1 MNRRLLMSAL
11 VLIPLLTTACSTT
24 TTTGT
29 MTDESKLGTLASSLG
44 ISSEQ
49 AKGALGSML
58 FIAQQR
64 LANEDY
70 LKIVK
75 YIPEAD
81 EFTGV
86 ARQLDVF
93 DDASSTATA
102 LNAAFSKLGIAPDKQ
117 AKFIQAVTDYLTK
130 AGGREVGNLMTGALK

>member
-1 MNRRLLMSAL
+1 MNRRLLVFAL
-11 VLIPLLTTACSTT
+11 VLTPLLLTACSTT
-24 TTTGT
+24 STTGT
-29 MTDESKLGTLASSLG
+29 MTDDSKLGTLASSLG
-44 ISSEQ
+44 ITSQQ
-49 AKGALGSML
+49 AKGGLGSML

-70 LKIVK
+70 LRIVK

-81 EFTGV
+81 EFTGI
-86 ARQLDVF
+86 ARQLEVF
-93 DDASSTATA
+93 ENASSTATA
-102 LNAAFSKLGIAPDKQ
+102 LNAAFSKLGITPDKQ